1 MDKRTM
7 IETALNVLTILHDYL
22 IADEWGDDEIDEGVD
37 ADWQIEQV
45 DKAHEII
52 ETLLPEGRFT
62 EIEPQERSDK
72 E

>member
-1 MDKRTM
+1 MDKRTV
-7 IETALNVLTILHDYL
+7 IETALNVLTLLHDYL
-22 IADEWGDDEIDEGVD
+22 MADEDGDYEIDEGVD
-37 ADWQIEQV
+37 ADWQMEQV

-62 EIEPQERSDK
+62 EGEDK

>member
-7 IETALNVLTILHDYL
+7 IETALNALTILHDYL
-22 IADEWGDDEIDEGVD
+22 VADEWGDDEIDDGVD
-37 ADWQIEQV
+37 ADWQIAQV

-52 ETLLPEGRFT
+52 ETLLPEGRWA
-62 EIEPQERSDK
+62 ESEDK

>member
-7 IETALNVLTILHDYL
+7 IETALNALTVLHDY
-22 IADEWGDDEIDEGVD
+22 IVADEWGDVEIDEGVD
-37 ADWQIEQV
+37 DDWQIEQV

-52 ETLLPEGRFT
+52 ETLLPEGRWA
-62 EIEPQERSDK
+62 ESDEDK